1 MDTINVVNLKPY
13 FGVQPSYHFMD
24 IAVVNRFLLYKELY
38 KRRGDPARAKPLT
51 QKSFR
56 EQLAKE
62 MVEFSGVPAAAPPR
76 PPTPPPSLTCMPA
89 YYGEDAT
96 TVRRY
101 CRKCSDAGN
110 RRVKT
115 PVYCRKC
122 QVPLCFT
129 PKKNCYREW
138 HDLLE

>member
-1 MDTINVVNLKPY
+1 
-13 FGVQPSYHFMD
+13 
-24 IAVVNRFLLYKELY
+24 
-38 KRRGDPARAKPLT
+38 
-51 QKSFR
+51 
-56 EQLAKE
+56 
-62 MVEFSGVPAAAPPR
+62 MVEFSGVPAAAPP
-76 PPTPPPSLTCMPA
+76 PHHPPPIIPTIIPTITHMRA
-89 YYGEDAT
+89 HAT